1 MVPYFIFIALLGN
14 FIVFVD
20 YTFSSAFS
28 ANYKP
33 KIINENNI
41 NRFCGKSHTQYASK
55 YVQLSKATATATSS
69 SADKIDVV
77 ILPPDDGQLSEAHLM
92 KIMTLCLQM

>member
-33 KIINENNI
+33 KIINENI
-41 NRFCGKSHTQYASK
+41 NRFYGKSHTQYASK
-55 YVQLSKATATATSS
+55 YVQLSKATATSS

-77 ILPPDDGQLSEAHLM
+77 ILPPDDGQLSEAHSM